1 MFCKKAVAK
10 NFEKNT
16 QKNMQGPLKLLAVG
30 CSTLTTP
37 CYPVSDYSV
46 TAYECQFANA
56 RVTSLFIVES

>member
-16 QKNMQGPLKLLAVG
+16 QKNMQEPLKLLAVG

-46 TAYECQFANA
+46 TAYEC
-56 RVTSLFIVES
+56 